1 MAVPAI
7 GCYRGAILAA
17 IRLLLPPPSP
27 PPIRLRALRWV
38 PFREV
43 RTIVRSRKRPRSV
56 TAAAHSLTHRGGGSL
71 TVAAA
76 VAAAAQQLYFAQ
88 G

>member
-38 PFREV
+38 P
-43 RTIVRSRKRPRSV
+43 IK
-56 TAAAHSLTHRGGGSL
+56 
-71 TVAAA
+71 
-76 VAAAAQQLYFAQ
+76 
-88 G
+88 